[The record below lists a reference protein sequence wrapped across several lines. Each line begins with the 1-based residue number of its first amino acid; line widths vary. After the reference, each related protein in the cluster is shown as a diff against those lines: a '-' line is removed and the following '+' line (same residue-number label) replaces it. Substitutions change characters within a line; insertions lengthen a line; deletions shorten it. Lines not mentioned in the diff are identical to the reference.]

1 MNFRVGLYPQFV
13 VLNGQSCGVINI
25 RHIWIFY
32 EFLLREKYEKL
43 FPFRFGGG
51 NFWEREIIF
60 RKVHIRS
67 KSHKRMIFADIQ
79 GDNFFQ
85 VNFMV
90 NLLSCQISNN
100 SFYIIWPKDQ
110 PAHRK
115 KTSTSNFLT
124 EIKFL
129 FVFSSFFLQVWGLPF

>member
-1 MNFRVGLYPQFV
+1 MGSRAGLLISGTYGFFMNFFYAKSMKNYAHFV
-13 VLNGQSCGVINI
+13 LA
-25 RHIWIFY
+25 
-32 EFLLREKYEKL
+32 
-43 FPFRFGGG
+43 GG

-129 FVFSSFFLQVWGLPF
+129 FVFPHSFSD